1 MRMSEQALYELLPAI
16 YRIRD
21 AEEGYPLRE
30 FVGVLAEQAAVLEEN
45 VEQLYDDQFVETCA
59 DWVVPYLGELIGYRP
74 LHGTS
79 AAIASPR
86 AEVANTI
93 AYRQR
98 LGTAS
103 VLEQLARDVTGWPA
117 RATEYFLLSATT
129 QRMNHIRPQHHLAP
143 DLRSAL
149 QLETLGTGF
158 DPFTRLPDMRSIAI
172 DRGLHNF
179 PNVGI
184 HLWRIQSF
192 AREGVPATGLDA
204 LRFTFSPL
212 GAPLPLFVNPRGEE
226 QITHI
231 AEPLDVAQP
240 ITRRMLHAD
249 LEGVDGA
256 APVRAIYG
264 RDNVGMLQSLVVEL
278 DGVELVA
285 DEVHACNLSDDGAGG
300 WAHMPAVGE
309 RIAIDPELGR
319 VALPPDRAGDVRVS
333 FHYGFPG
340 PIGGGA
346 YERAET
352 FLAPTVE
359 RPLLRV
365 PDDQP
370 DIQSA
375 LEALPVGGGIVEIS
389 DNATYADDVTI
400 AADGEAVIEL
410 RAANGSHPHLQLV
423 NPLTVSAGFAPG
435 NLRQARVI
443 IDGLLI
449 SGAPVRVPDAAA
461 NGLESFA
468 IRHCTLVPGIAL
480 DGEGAPV
487 APGAASVELLC
498 ADTRLEMEASITGRI
513 AAARD
518 TQTHVSDSI
527 VDAAA
532 ADPILSPEGVAFAAA
547 GGDDF
552 GGALTLVA
560 TTVLGKVASEMLVL
574 VSDSIV
580 SARLADGDAW
590 SAPIRAERRQQGCC
604 RFSFI
609 PRGSITPRR
618 YRCQPQ
624 LAVDKAAAAA
634 ERASG
639 TKLTAA
645 EYDDLFERLAWRL
658 VPSFAARRYGRPN
671 YVLLRPA
678 GPVEI
683 RTGASDESEMG
694 AWHLLYAP
702 QREANLRI
710 RLAEYLRFALAAGI
724 IFEN

>member
-1 MRMSEQALYELLPAI
+1 MRMSGQALYELLPAI
-16 YRIRD
+16 YRVRD

-45 VEQLYDDQFVETCA
+45 IEQLYDDQFVETCA

-103 VLEQLARDVTGWPA
+103 VVEQLARDVTGWPA

-129 QRMNHIRPQHHLAP
+129 QRMNHVRPQHHFAP
-143 DLRSAL
+143 DLRSSL

-192 AREGVPATGLDA
+192 AREGAPATEVDA

-212 GAPLPLFVNPRGEE
+212 GAALPLFTNPFTEE
-226 QITHI
+226 HITHI

-240 ITRRMLHAD
+240 VTRRMLHAD

-256 APVRAIYG
+256 APARTIYG
-264 RDNVGMLQSLVVEL
+264 RGDEGALQSLVVEL
-278 DGVELVA
+278 DGVELDA
-285 DEVHACNLSDDGAGG
+285 SEVHACNLADDGVGG
-300 WAHMPAVGE
+300 WAHMPAAGE

-340 PIGGGA
+340 PIGGGP
-346 YERAET
+346 YERADA

-375 LEALPVGGGIVEIS
+375 LDALPVEGGIVEIG
-389 DNATYADDVTI
+389 DNAIYAGDVTI
-400 AADGEAVIEL
+400 AAGGEAMIEL
-410 RAANGSHPHLQLV
+410 RAANGRNPHLQLT

-435 NLRQARVI
+435 DLRQARVI
-443 IDGLLI
+443 VDGLLI
-449 SGAPVRVPDAAA
+449 SGAPVRVPDAAT
-461 NGLESFA
+461 NGLESLA
-468 IRHCTLVPGIAL
+468 IRHCTLVPGTTL
-480 DGEGAPV
+480 DADGVPV
-487 APGAASVELLC
+487 APGAASIELLC
-498 ADTRLEMEASITGRI
+498 ADTELEIGSTITGRI

-518 TQTHVSDSI
+518 TRTRVANSI

-532 ADPILSPEGVAFAAA
+532 ADPILSPEGIAFADA

-552 GGALTLVA
+552 GGELTLMA
-560 TTVLGKVASEMLVL
+560 TTVLGKVASEMLAL
-574 VSDSIV
+574 VSDSIL
-580 SARLADGDAW
+580 SARLAEGDAW
-590 SAPIRAERRQQGCC
+590 SAPVRAERRQHGCI
-604 RFSFI
+604 RFSFV
-609 PRGSITPRR
+609 PRGSVTPRR

-624 LAVDKAAAAA
+624 LAVDEAADAA

-639 TKLTAA
+639 TRLTAA
-645 EYDDLFERLAWRL
+645 EYDALFGRLARRL
-658 VPSFAARRYGRPN
+658 VPSFAARRYGRPD
-671 YVLLRPA
+671 YLLLRPA
-678 GPVEI
+678 APVEI
-683 RTGASDESEMG
+683 RTGAADESEMG

-710 RLAEYLRFALAAGI
+710 RLAEYLRFALAAGV